1 MLSHLTP
8 SRALSA
14 AGDLLRAVC
23 AAILLGLAAW
33 CVGVATLI

>member
-14 AGDLLRAVC
+14 AGDLL
-23 AAILLGLAAW
+23 AALSIVFGGTYLVGLFSAI
-33 CVGVATLI
+33 GG